1 MNDSAASFTR
11 YLSTAVR
18 VLPCCLF
25 VVAMMAETGC
35 VSQRAYEQARHEAD
49 TLNRSLNEAKAE
61 VNELGQRIGELEAE
75 NQEKNSVATEL
86 RTSAQSEVEAL
97 PVLRRRANE
106 KLTLLNT
113 QVASLVSQS
122 QGLARKI
129 ADAKKE
135 HASLKVLVAQYKE
148 EIEDARLLAE
158 TAEPEP
164 TMAPPDPDPPIP
176 AAAPMVE
183 AQIPPPVASPNP
195 VTSPPQQIAQVTPVT
210 PAKSPT
216 PAQPPSVP
224 EEESWLD
231 MIMNFF
237 VSIWDWITSL
247 FD

>member
-11 YLSTAVR
+11 YLTTAVR
-18 VLPCCLF
+18 VLPCCVF
-25 VVAMMAETGC
+25 IVAMLAEIGC

-49 TLNRSLNEAKAE
+49 ELNRSLEAARAE
-61 VNELGQRIGELEAE
+61 VTELGQRIGELETE
-75 NQEKNSVATEL
+75 NQEKDTAAAEL
-86 RTSAQSEVEAL
+86 RASAQSEVEAL

-106 KLTLLNT
+106 KLTLLHT

-122 QGLARKI
+122 RGLARKI

-164 TMAPPDPDPPIP
+164 TMAPPDPPIP
-176 AAAPMVE
+176 AAAPMAE

-195 VTSPPQQIAQVTPVT
+195 VTTPPQQMAQVTPVT
-210 PAKSPT
+210 PAKSPP
-216 PAQPPSVP
+216 PAPPPSVP
-224 EEESWLD
+224 EEESWFD

-237 VSIWDWITSL
+237 VSIWDWITGL
-247 FD
+247 FS